1 MAEQTIE
8 DLGKLVKAKYPQYA
22 ALPDAEV
29 GRKVKAK
36 YPQYSQFK
44 ETLLGAEKTGLP
56 GGAGAMPMPPMRE
69 YHVLT
74 GAAPL
79 ESEQNFITS
88 PHGFFRSGAR
98 DIATG
103 MESAAS
109 GRKAE
114 GAAQALKGAGEIAA
128 PPAIGATMAGL
139 ATHPLSVLARGATG
153 VAGSVMA
160 KKGAKRLGA
169 GEDMQEV
176 AAVVGGLL
184 GAGFG
189 PKEQTMR
196 DIIRFRNNPEVREA
210 VRDIWTGWKNKVPFS
225 KDRAQALDR
234 LKVALTEAKGTAARA
249 KEIAS
254 RPPRP
259 EPAWKTATTPAPVQ
273 ETAPKPGP
281 TFEQGK
287 RPYPQPKTARPAP
300 RWQAAAE
307 KSAEKTETAV
317 EKNPAKAEENPYKA
331 AAQVKKAA
339 RIADKL
345 RERKIPHTLAKAA
358 NKDKKVRELIAEQ
371 LGEGKEPGEEEGIS
385 DTTWAHVMSNLRRGA
400 TTAPMPPSRFGK

>member
-1 MAEQTIE
+1 
-8 DLGKLVKAKYPQYA
+8 
-22 ALPDAEV
+22 
-29 GRKVKAK
+29 
-36 YPQYSQFK
+36 
-44 ETLLGAEKTGLP
+44 
-56 GGAGAMPMPPMRE
+56 MPPMRE

-74 GAAPL
+74 GAAPT

-88 PHGFFRSGAR
+88 PHGFFRSGFR

-128 PPAIGATMAGL
+128 PPAIGATVEGL

-234 LKVALTEAKGTAARA
+234 LKIALNQARGTAARA

-273 ETAPKPGP
+273 ETPPKPGP
-281 TFEQGK
+281 TYEQGK
-287 RPYPQPKTARPAP
+287 RPYPQARPAP
-300 RWQAAAE
+300 RWQQPA
-307 KSAEKTETAV
+307 
-317 EKNPAKAEENPYKA
+317 AKAEEAAAETPAAKPTGRPTEPNQYKA

-339 RIADKL
+339 RIANKL

-358 NKDKKVRELIAEQ
+358 TKDKAVREKIAEA

-385 DTTWAHVMSNLRRGA
+385 DITWAHVMQNLRRGV
-400 TTAPMPPSRFGK
+400 TTAPMPPSSFEK